1 MKSPRPNYRAS
12 EVKTLVE
19 EYEELRELKGTERW
33 RLRYLVTLADLDR
46 SLRRMPPKEYQA
58 VLLCGLLA
66 IATRTAG
73 VPSGAPVWAVGNR
86 HAHRRDAT
94 RSLRRDHAQALS
106 PWTRVAPKR
115 PERRPLSKRLIDPR
129 VYVPF
134 ADKGWSN
141 RRIAKHLG
149 VDESTVRRAL
159 QSIGYQ

>member
-73 VPSGAPVWAVGNR
+73 K
-86 HAHRRDAT
+86 
-94 RSLRRDHAQALS
+94 L
-106 PWTRVAPKR
+106 
-115 PERRPLSKRLIDPR
+115 
-129 VYVPF
+129 
-134 ADKGWSN
+134 
-141 RRIAKHLG
+141 LG
-149 VDESTVRRAL
+149 VSGETMRKRYLRGLEWL
-159 QSIGYQ
+159 QNDLNGGH